1 MNEKRLRRKNYDKIY
16 KIRHYKMSKYLELWY
31 PCPYWSTF
39 DENGK
44 KYIKRFYRGQ
54 KSKYFKRLSNKRVR
68 KNKKLSGRGN
78 NYRKL
83 FDYWWEMY

>member
-1 MNEKRLRRKNYDKIY
+1 MNEKRLRRKNYDKVY
-16 KIRHYKMSKYLELWY
+16 KIRRYKMSKYLEHWC
-31 PCPYWSTF
+31 PCPYWSTY

-44 KYIKRFYRGQ
+44 MYTKRFYRGQ